1 MPPLPCP
8 DDVCLLYLV
17 RHGATKN
24 NLANPPVLQGR
35 GVNLGLSVDGI
46 KQAQKTAEFLRNRPL
61 AAAYS
66 SNLLRAI
73 ETAEIIAAPHEVEVT
88 QLEAITEV
96 DVGKWEGRSWT
107 EIAVTDAEAYRLFM
121 ADPGVHGYLG
131 GETMKQVEERVTP
144 ALRELMERHMGQRIL
159 VVAHNVVNRAFL
171 ASLLHLPLSKARGI
185 RQDNCGVN
193 VIRYRKGEME
203 LVTLNAV
210 FHLSDWKKDAAIRE

>member
-24 NLANPPVLQGR
+24 NLARPPVLQGR
-35 GVNLGLSVDGI
+35 GVNLGLSVDGMQ
-46 KQAQKTAEFLRNRPL
+46 QARKAAEFFRDRPL
-61 AAAYS
+61 TAAYS
-66 SNLLRAI
+66 SNLLRSI
-73 ETAEIIAAPHEVEVT
+73 ETAQIIAAPHEIEVT

-96 DVGKWEGRSWT
+96 DVGHWEGRSWT

-121 ADPGVHGYLG
+121 DDPGVHGYLG

-144 ALRELMERHMGQRIL
+144 VLRELMARHLGQRIV

-171 ASLLHLPLSKARGI
+171 ATLLHLPISKARGI

-193 VIRYRKGEME
+193 VVRYRDGEME
-203 LVTLNAV
+203 LITLNAV
-210 FHLSDWKKDAAIRE
+210 FHLSECTEVSSQ